1 MRIGKVEI
9 TPGFLLLAAWLNY
22 MDQQGLFWLGM
33 VSCFLHE
40 CGHLVVLHI
49 LKDNVKRIHLT
60 VFGAEICMSHG
71 LSYRGELLAACMGP
85 AVNMVLAGL
94 LRHVPRMEAVVGLNL
109 VLACFNLL
117 PIGSLDGGRILRCL
131 LCMLLGAEY
140 GEQIARKISYV
151 MLFVFFGI
159 LVVVLQIGGNLT
171 FLLTSVWL
179 LQRIPEKARKRGR
192 KSAK

>member
-22 MDQQGLFWLGM
+22 MDQQGLFGLGM

-49 LKDNVKRIHLT
+49 LKSPVKQIRLT
-60 VFGAEICMSHG
+60 ACGAEICMARG

-94 LRHVPRMEAVVGLNL
+94 LCHVPRMKAVVGLNL

-117 PIGSLDGGRILRCL
+117 PIGSLDGGRILCCL

-140 GEQIARKISYV
+140 GDKIARKISYV
-151 MLFVFFGI
+151 MLFVFFGV

-171 FLLTSVWL
+171 LLLTSVWL
-179 LQRIPEKARKRGR
+179 LQRIPEKERKRGR

>member
-49 LKDNVKRIHLT
+49 LKNNVKRIHLT

-71 LSYRGELLAACMGP
+71 LSYRGELLAA
-85 AVNMVLAGL
+85 
-94 LRHVPRMEAVVGLNL
+94 LRKDR
-109 VLACFNLL
+109 
-117 PIGSLDGGRILRCL
+117 D
-131 LCMLLGAEY
+131 
-140 GEQIARKISYV
+140 
-151 MLFVFFGI
+151 
-159 LVVVLQIGGNLT
+159 
-171 FLLTSVWL
+171 
-179 LQRIPEKARKRGR
+179 
-192 KSAK
+192 